1 MIPVLSVKNMRESDR
16 ATIEG
21 GISGATLMY
30 RAALGIY
37 SAVEDRI
44 KWGKALIVCGSGN
57 NAGDGY
63 AFAVIADEAGR
74 DCTILM
80 LSDKLSED
88 GKFYYD
94 QCIER
99 NIKVVTDIDEYND
112 FDVIVDCMFG
122 TGFHGEV
129 TGEYRS
135 VIDKINESDAY
146 IVSADINSGMNGD
159 SGRIPKGSV
168 CVHSNLTV
176 SIGGFK
182 PGHFLNDAKDVIKEK
197 TNADIG
203 IRPVM
208 EPYYLL
214 TKEDAARAFPV
225 RKNNSH
231 KGTYGY
237 IALIGG
243 NRKYSGAA
251 KLANMAGCAMRSG
264 AGVVKLAVPKGIS
277 DAVMPYLLESTLYPL
292 RDNDDGIV
300 FDESEIAELISGV
313 STVAVGMGI
322 GNSEETEKLL
332 EYLLKNYKGKLVI
345 DADGI
350 NALALHQEL
359 LECATPASIVL
370 TPHPKEFSRLSGHS
384 MDEILND
391 PCGCALEYAK
401 KNGVIV
407 LLKGTST
414 VISDGKMV
422 YITNKGCAGMATAGS
437 GDVLSGVIAS
447 IVSYNEDILMA
458 VAAGSYVTG
467 LAGEIAMREE
477 NATVMVASDTVLCIK
492 NAIKEIIA

>member
-21 GISGATLMY
+21 GIASATLMY
-30 RAALGIY
+30 RAASGIY
-37 SAVEDRI
+37 DAIEDRI
-44 KWGKALIVCGSGN
+44 QWEKALIVCGSGN

-63 AFAVIADEAGR
+63 AFAVIANKAGR

-99 NIKVVTDIDEYND
+99 NIKVVTDIEKYDG

-129 TGEYRS
+129 TGEYRT
-135 VIDKINESDAY
+135 VIEQINASDSFV
-146 IVSADINSGMNGD
+146 VSADINSGMNGD

-168 CVHSNLTV
+168 CIQSDLTV

-203 IRPVM
+203 IRPVR
-208 EPYYLL
+208 EPYHLF
-214 TKEDAARAFPV
+214 TKEDAVKAFPV

-243 NRKYSGAA
+243 SRKYSGAA

-292 RDNDDGIV
+292 CDNDEGIV
-300 FDESEIAELISGV
+300 FDETEIAELISGV
-313 STVAVGMGI
+313 STVAIGMGI
-322 GNSEETEKLL
+322 GNSKETEKLL
-332 EYLLKNYKGKLVI
+332 EYLLKNFKGKLVI

-350 NALALHQEL
+350 NALAMHQDL
-359 LECATPASIVL
+359 LENAAPASIVL
-370 TPHPKEFSRLSGHS
+370 TPHPKEFSRLSGLS
-384 MDEILND
+384 MDEILNN
-391 PCGCALEYAK
+391 PCGCALDYAK

-407 LLKGTST
+407 LLKGAST
-414 VISDGKMV
+414 VITDGNAV
-422 YITNKGCAGMATAGS
+422 YITDKGCPGMATAGS

-447 IVSYNEDILMA
+447 IVSYNDDNMLA
-458 VAAGSYVTG
+458 VSAGSYVTG
-467 LAGEIAMREE
+467 LAGEIAMKEE

-492 NAIKEIIA
+492 NAIKEIFA